1 MRKDSR
7 LTNKLLVNLLPKML
21 GRIAAMQKDRPD
33 LIVSAWQEIIGKD
46 LAIMAKAVGFEKG
59 ILMVKVSNSTLY
71 SLLAQ
76 HEKKRLLQM
85 LRKKFPS
92 IDIKTIHFRIG

>member
-1 MRKDSR
+1 
-7 LTNKLLVNLLPKML
+7 ML
-21 GRIAAMQKDRPD
+21 ERIAAMQKDRPD
-33 LIVSAWQEIIGKD
+33 LIVSAWQEIIGEKF
-46 LAIMAKAVGFEKG
+46 APMAKAIGFENG
-59 ILMVKVSNSTLY
+59 ILTVKVSNSTLY

-92 IDIKTIHFRIG
+92 IEIKTIHFRIG

>member
-21 GRIAAMQKDRPD
+21 ERIAAMQKDQPD

-46 LAIMAKAVGFEKG
+46 LGHMAKAIGFEKG

>member
-21 GRIAAMQKDRPD
+21 EHIAAMQKNRPD
-33 LIVSAWQEIIGKD
+33 LIVSAWQEIIGEY
-46 LAIMAKAVGFEKG
+46 LAVMAQAKKFKKG

>member
-21 GRIAAMQKDRPD
+21 ERIAAMQKDRPD

>member
-21 GRIAAMQKDRPD
+21 EQIAAMQKDRPD
-33 LIVSAWQEIIGKD
+33 LIVSAWQEIIGEKFSP
-46 LAIMAKAVGFEKG
+46 MAKAIGFENG

-92 IDIKTIHFRIG
+92 IEIKTIHFRIG

>member
-21 GRIAAMQKDRPD
+21 ERIAAMQKDRPD
-33 LIVSAWQEIIGKD
+33 LIVSAWQEIIGEKFS
-46 LAIMAKAVGFEKG
+46 AMAKAIGFENG

-92 IDIKTIHFRIG
+92 IEIKTIHFRIG

>member
-1 MRKDSR
+1 MRKDSC

-21 GRIAAMQKDRPD
+21 ERITARQKARPD
-33 LIVSAWQEIIGKD
+33 LIVSAWQEIIGEKF
-46 LAIMAKAVGFEKG
+46 APMAKAVGFEKG

-71 SLLAQ
+71 NLLAQ
-76 HEKKRLLQM
+76 HEKKRLLQI

-92 IDIKTIHFRIG
+92 IEIKTIHFRIG

>member
-21 GRIAAMQKDRPD
+21 ERIAAMQKDRPD

-46 LAIMAKAVGFEKG
+46 LAVMAKAIGFEKG

>member
-21 GRIAAMQKDRPD
+21 ERIAAMQKDRPD
-33 LIVSAWQEIIGKD
+33 LILSAWQEIIGKD
-46 LAIMAKAVGFEKG
+46 LAVMAQAIGFEKG

>member
-21 GRIAAMQKDRPD
+21 ERIAAMQKDRPD

-46 LAIMAKAVGFEKG
+46 LAIMAKAIGFEKG